1 VVNKDFHS
9 TSTSKVTQGHRQCHP
24 LLDCLGFLSETVKV
38 DYTYFQTELAQ
49 MTLRDDLLKVTGDG
63 VYLVYTQRRYWRMLH
78 GFTVIQGHRNWYHR
92 KARVRLPIN
101 LPL

>member
-63 VYLVYTQRRYWRMLH
+63 VYLVYTQRRILAYVAWIH
-78 GFTVIQGHRNWYHR
+78 GHSRSSKLVPSESPCATSN
-92 KARVRLPIN
+92 
-101 LPL
+101 